1 MRQYLPLLLTAI
13 FATSLSAQQAEP
25 PLTVLRTPEK
35 VLPAGFTRITG
46 FHELKDGRVLV
57 SDRGEEILQVA
68 DFSTGRVAPVG
79 RKGSGPGEYRLPSR
93 IIPWTGDSL
102 LLNDGGN
109 SRLAV
114 IGPDLRIVRTF
125 SLNIPN
131 VPTTL
136 APRAVDS
143 RGRMYLQVPL
153 WAAGS
158 FGDRGD
164 SVPVVRITPSPAA
177 ERVPGGEVEVLT
189 WVLLTADPG
198 PVKYGLP
205 YIPFTPQDG
214 WTVTRE
220 GNLVLVRSNDYHVE
234 RWSDRSVAVRGAA
247 VRTSR
252 IPVTRADKVA
262 YTRRFLEGTTI
273 GGRGG
278 PNTTPSGE
286 SNLPADWLTEERV
299 DELVRT
305 NRFAEL
311 KAPTTDAA
319 PMLAL
324 SGELWVERSMPFG
337 SPSEWDVFNVAGAR
351 IRRIR
356 LPADRRLLSL
366 GRNSAYL
373 VAVDEDGFEK
383 IERYAI
389 LTP

>member
-1 MRQYLPLLLTAI
+1 MRLCFQFLFTGM
-13 FATSLSAQQAEP
+13 FAVSLSAQQAEP
-25 PLTVLRTPEK
+25 PLTILRTPDK

-46 FHELKDGRVLV
+46 FHELRDGRVLV

-68 DFSTGRVAPVG
+68 DFTTGRAVPIG

-136 APRAVDS
+136 APRVVDS

-153 WAAGS
+153 WASGS

-164 SVPVVRITPSPAA
+164 SVPVVRITPSRAA
-177 ERVPGGEVEVLT
+177 GRGPGSEVEVLT

-234 RWSDRSVAVRGAA
+234 RWNEGTVAVRGAA

-262 YTRRFLEGTTI
+262 YTRRFLEGSTM

-286 SNLPADWLTEERV
+286 SNMPADWLTDERV
-299 DELVRT
+299 NELVRN
-305 NRFAEL
+305 NRFAEV

-319 PMLAL
+319 PMLAP
-324 SGELWVERSMPFG
+324 SGELWVERSMPHG
-337 SPSEWDVFNVAGAR
+337 SPSEWDVFNVAGGR
-351 IRRIR
+351 IRRVR

-383 IERYAI
+383 VERYS
-389 LTP
+389 LR

>member
-1 MRQYLPLLLTAI
+1 MRLRLQFLLLGM
-13 FATSLSAQQAEP
+13 FAVSLSAQQAEP
-25 PLTVLRTPEK
+25 PLTILRTADK

-46 FHELKDGRVLV
+46 FHELRDGRVLV

-68 DFSTGRVAPVG
+68 DFTTGRAVPVG

-136 APRAVDS
+136 APRVVDS

-153 WAAGS
+153 WASGS

-164 SVPVVRITPSPAA
+164 SVPVVRITPSRAA
-177 ERVPGGEVEVLT
+177 GRGPGSEVEILT

-214 WTVTRE
+214 WTATRE
-220 GNLVLVRSNDYHVE
+220 GNLVVVRSNDYHVE
-234 RWSDRSVAVRGAA
+234 RWNERTVAVRGAA

-262 YTRRFLEGTTI
+262 YTRRFLESSTM

-286 SNLPADWLTEERV
+286 SNMPADWLTDERV
-299 DELVRT
+299 NELVRN
-305 NRFAEL
+305 NRFAEV

-319 PMLAL
+319 PMLAP
-324 SGELWVERSMPFG
+324 SGELWVERSTPHG

-356 LPADRRLLSL
+356 LPADRRLLGL

-383 IERYAI
+383 VERYS
-389 LTP
+389 LR